1 CLFGINKM
9 CRRFRYLGKTRY
21 WTVSDNELVEA
32 AGIEPATISRNS
44 LIYMTIILDLPI
56 LGRKWGFF
64 DAPYIPKEF
73 RI

>member
-1 CLFGINKM
+1 M
-9 CRRFRYLGKTRY
+9 
-21 WTVSDNELVEA
+21 VEA